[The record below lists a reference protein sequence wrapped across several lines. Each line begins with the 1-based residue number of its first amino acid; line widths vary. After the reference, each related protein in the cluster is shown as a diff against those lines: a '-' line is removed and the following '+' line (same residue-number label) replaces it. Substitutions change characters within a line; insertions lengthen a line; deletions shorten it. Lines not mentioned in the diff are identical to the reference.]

1 MGKVDEVDEVG
12 EVGEVHEV
20 DVVVGVVT
28 KDAAAH
34 GFTEEGEEGE
44 ETTNVAEAIIKLT
57 AQQSP
62 CAGCVA
68 SATEPCYVLACR
80 LSIWRTEW
88 RSSETSNFA
97 GAVAFRFTDV
107 KEQHR
112 RVHRSQMGLFRR
124 KLCPKKI
131 REDKQGHKNNNKC
144 FLYKI
149 SNVFFKMGAVG
160 VTKAVAAPATHPRYR
175 GPELPHQSF
184 MERICVRALSAP
196 STLTIAY

>member
-1 MGKVDEVDEVG
+1 M
-12 EVGEVHEV
+12 GEVHEV

-144 FLYKI
+144 FYIKFPT
-149 SNVFFKMGAVG
+149 FFLKWA
-160 VTKAVAAPATHPRYR
+160 RW
-175 GPELPHQSF
+175 ELPRRLPHRRRTHVTEGRSF
-184 MERICVRALSAP
+184 LTRVSWSAYVCERSQLHLP
-196 STLTIAY
+196 